1 MFSFEGRIRR
11 REYGITI
18 LLFAVFRLFQDLTL
32 REMPIL
38 HSLLFIPL
46 LWFLLAQGAK
56 RCHDIGKSGW
66 WQIVPFFGLWM
77 LFKDGDVG
85 FNEYGEDPK
94 GRIIIKKVPKKI
106 LDSEVVV
113 ENNEEAS
120 DKNLDIINTEGES
133 KKILDSEVEV
143 ENNEEVSNKNLDI
156 INTEEEA
163 SKRYDREI
171 FLLGKNYYQGSNGVE
186 KSYGKAVELWDIL
199 AKRGNPLSQYNVALC
214 YYNGKG
220 VEKDIDKAKEYL
232 EKACERGFAPACEL
246 LKKIS

>member
-11 REYGITI
+11 VEYGITI
-18 LLFAVFRLFQDLTL
+18 LLFTVFDVFLALIKIPFLQS
-32 REMPIL
+32 I
-38 HSLLFIPL
+38 LFILL
-46 LWFLLAQGAK
+46 LWFLWAQGAK

-106 LDSEVVV
+106 LDSEV
-113 ENNEEAS
+113 
-120 DKNLDIINTEGES
+120 
-133 KKILDSEVEV
+133 EV
-143 ENNEEVSNKNLDI
+143 ENDEEASNKNLDI
-156 INTEEEA
+156 INTEGDA
-163 SKRYDREI
+163 SNRYDREI

>member
-18 LLFAVFRLFQDLTL
+18 LLIYVIMLIPFLNV
-32 REMPIL
+32 I
-38 HSLLFIPL
+38 LFIPL
-46 LWFLLAQGAK
+46 IWVLWAQGAK
-56 RCHDIGKSGW
+56 RCHDIGKSDW
-66 WQIVPFFGLWM
+66 WQFVPFFVLWM

-85 FNEYGEDPK
+85 SNEYGEDPK
-94 GRIIIKKVPKKI
+94 GRKTPKKI
-106 LDSEVVV
+106 LDSEMEV
-113 ENNEEAS
+113 ENNEEA
-120 DKNLDIINTEGES
+120 
-133 KKILDSEVEV
+133 
-143 ENNEEVSNKNLDI
+143 SNKNLDI
-156 INTEEEA
+156 INTEGDA
-163 SKRYDREI
+163 SNRYDREI

>member
-1 MFSFEGRIRR
+1 MFTFEGRIRR
-11 REYGITI
+11 VEYGITI
-18 LLFAVFRLFQDLTL
+18 LLFTVFDVFLALIKIPFLQS
-32 REMPIL
+32 I
-38 HSLLFIPL
+38 LFILL
-46 LWFLLAQGAK
+46 LWFLWAQGAK

-106 LDSEVVV
+106 LDSEV
-113 ENNEEAS
+113 
-120 DKNLDIINTEGES
+120 
-133 KKILDSEVEV
+133 EV
-143 ENNEEVSNKNLDI
+143 ENDEEASNKNLDI
-156 INTEEEA
+156 INTEGDA
-163 SKRYDREI
+163 SNRYDREI
-171 FLLGKNYYQGSNGVE
+171 FLLGKNYYHGSNGVE

>member
-11 REYGITI
+11 REYGITM

-38 HSLLFIPL
+38 HSILFIPL
-46 LWFLLAQGAK
+46 LWFLWAQGAK

-94 GRIIIKKVPKKI
+94 GRIIIKKVPEKI
-106 LDSEVVV
+106 LDSEMEV
-113 ENNEEAS
+113 ENNEEA
-120 DKNLDIINTEGES
+120 
-133 KKILDSEVEV
+133 
-143 ENNEEVSNKNLDI
+143 SNKNLDI
-156 INTEEEA
+156 INIEGDA
-163 SKRYDREI
+163 SNRYDREI

>member
-11 REYGITI
+11 REYVITI
-18 LLFAVFRLFQDLTL
+18 LLSAVI
-32 REMPIL
+32 IL
-38 HSLLFIPL
+38 IPFLNMILLIPL
-46 LWFLLAQGAK
+46 LWVLWAQRAK

-66 WQIVPFFGLWM
+66 WQFVPFFTLWM
-77 LFKDGDVG
+77 LFEDGDVG
-85 FNEYGEDPK
+85 SNEYGEDPK
-94 GRIIIKKVPKKI
+94 GRKTPKKI
-106 LDSEVVV
+106 LDSEMEV

-120 DKNLDIINTEGES
+120 NKNLGIINTEGES
-133 KKILDSEVEV
+133 KKILDSEMEV
-143 ENNEEVSNKNLDI
+143 ENNEEASNKNLDI
-156 INTEEEA
+156 INTEGDA
-163 SKRYDREI
+163 SNRYDREI

>member
-11 REYGITI
+11 VEYGITI
-18 LLFAVFRLFQDLTL
+18 LLFTVFDVFLALIEIPFLQS
-32 REMPIL
+32 IL
-38 HSLLFIPL
+38 SIIL
-46 LWFLLAQGAK
+46 LWFLWAQGAK

-94 GRIIIKKVPKKI
+94 GRIIIKKTP
-106 LDSEVVV
+106 
-113 ENNEEAS
+113 
-120 DKNLDIINTEGES
+120 

-143 ENNEEVSNKNLDI
+143 ENDEEASNKNLDI
-156 INTEEEA
+156 INTEGDA
-163 SKRYDREI
+163 SNRYDREI

>member
-18 LLFAVFRLFQDLTL
+18 LLFAVIIVFQAL
-32 REMPIL
+32 IK
-38 HSLLFIPL
+38 IPYIHIPF

-66 WQIVPFFGLWM
+66 WQFVPFFGLWM

-106 LDSEVVV
+106 LDSEMEV

-120 DKNLDIINTEGES
+120 NTNLGLINTEG
-133 KKILDSEVEV
+133 DA
-143 ENNEEVSNKNLDI
+143 SN
-156 INTEEEA
+156 
-163 SKRYDREI
+163 RYDREI

>member
-18 LLFAVFRLFQDLTL
+18 LLIYVIMLIPFLNV
-32 REMPIL
+32 I
-38 HSLLFIPL
+38 LFIPL
-46 LWFLLAQGAK
+46 IWVLWAQGAK
-56 RCHDIGKSGW
+56 RCHDIGKSDW
-66 WQIVPFFGLWM
+66 WQFVPFFVLWM

-85 FNEYGEDPK
+85 SNEYGEDPK
-94 GRIIIKKVPKKI
+94 GRKTPKKI
-106 LDSEVVV
+106 LDSEMEV

-120 DKNLDIINTEGES
+120 NKNLGIINTEG
-133 KKILDSEVEV
+133 DA
-143 ENNEEVSNKNLDI
+143 SN
-156 INTEEEA
+156 
-163 SKRYDREI
+163 RYDREI

>member
-11 REYGITI
+11 VEYGITI
-18 LLFAVFRLFQDLTL
+18 LLYAVFSVFWTL
-32 REMPIL
+32 IKIPFLQSI
-38 HSLLFIPL
+38 LFILL
-46 LWFLLAQGAK
+46 LWFLWAQGAK

-106 LDSEVVV
+106 LDSEV
-113 ENNEEAS
+113 
-120 DKNLDIINTEGES
+120 
-133 KKILDSEVEV
+133 EV
-143 ENNEEVSNKNLDI
+143 ENDEEASNKNLDI
-156 INTEEEA
+156 INTEGDA
-163 SKRYDREI
+163 SNRYDREI

>member
-1 MFSFEGRIRR
+1 MFSFEGRITRV
-11 REYGITI
+11 EYGITI
-18 LLFAVFRLFQDLTL
+18 LLFAVIIVFQALIKIPYIHI
-32 REMPIL
+32 PIL
-38 HSLLFIPL
+38 WV
-46 LWFLLAQGAK
+46 LWAQGAK

-66 WQIVPFFGLWM
+66 WQFVPFFGLWM

-85 FNEYGEDPK
+85 SNEYGEDPK
-94 GRIIIKKVPKKI
+94 GRKTPKKI
-106 LDSEVVV
+106 LDSEMEV
-113 ENNEEAS
+113 ENNEEA
-120 DKNLDIINTEGES
+120 
-133 KKILDSEVEV
+133 
-143 ENNEEVSNKNLDI
+143 SNKNLDI
-156 INTEEEA
+156 INTEGDA
-163 SKRYDREI
+163 LKRYDREI

>member
-18 LLFAVFRLFQDLTL
+18 LLFAVIIVFQAL
-32 REMPIL
+32 IK
-38 HSLLFIPL
+38 IPYIHIPF

-85 FNEYGEDPK
+85 SNEYGEDPK
-94 GRIIIKKVPKKI
+94 GRKTPKKI
-106 LDSEVVV
+106 LDSEMEV

-120 DKNLDIINTEGES
+120 NKNLGIINTEGES
-133 KKILDSEVEV
+133 KKILDSEMEV
-143 ENNEEVSNKNLDI
+143 ENDEEASNKNLDI
-156 INTEEEA
+156 INTEGDA
-163 SKRYDREI
+163 SNRYDREI

>member
-1 MFSFEGRIRR
+1 MLIPFLNVI
-11 REYGITI
+11 
-18 LLFAVFRLFQDLTL
+18 
-32 REMPIL
+32 
-38 HSLLFIPL
+38 LFIPL
-46 LWFLLAQGAK
+46 IWVLWAQGAK
-56 RCHDIGKSGW
+56 RCHDIGKSDW
-66 WQIVPFFGLWM
+66 WQFVPFFVLWM

-85 FNEYGEDPK
+85 SNEYGEDPK
-94 GRIIIKKVPKKI
+94 GRKTPKKI
-106 LDSEVVV
+106 LDSEMEV
-113 ENNEEAS
+113 ENNEEA
-120 DKNLDIINTEGES
+120 
-133 KKILDSEVEV
+133 
-143 ENNEEVSNKNLDI
+143 SNKNLDI
-156 INTEEEA
+156 INTEGDA
-163 SKRYDREI
+163 SNRYDREI

>member
-11 REYGITI
+11 VEYGITI
-18 LLFAVFRLFQDLTL
+18 LLFTVFDVFLALIKIPFLQS
-32 REMPIL
+32 I
-38 HSLLFIPL
+38 LFILL
-46 LWFLLAQGAK
+46 LWFLWAQGAK

-106 LDSEVVV
+106 LDSEV
-113 ENNEEAS
+113 
-120 DKNLDIINTEGES
+120 
-133 KKILDSEVEV
+133 EV
-143 ENNEEVSNKNLDI
+143 ENDEEASNKNLDI
-156 INTEEEA
+156 INTEGDA
-163 SKRYDREI
+163 SNRYDREI
-171 FLLGKNYYQGSNGVE
+171 FLLGKSYYHGSNGVE

>member
-11 REYGITI
+11 VEYGITI

-38 HSLLFIPL
+38 HSILFIPL
-46 LWFLLAQGAK
+46 LWFLWAQGAK

-94 GRIIIKKVPKKI
+94 GRIIIKKVPEKI
-106 LDSEVVV
+106 LDSEMEV

-120 DKNLDIINTEGES
+120 NKNLGIINTEG
-133 KKILDSEVEV
+133 DA
-143 ENNEEVSNKNLDI
+143 SN
-156 INTEEEA
+156 
-163 SKRYDREI
+163 RYDREI

>member
-11 REYGITI
+11 VEYGITI
-18 LLFAVFRLFQDLTL
+18 LLFTVFDVFLALIKIPFLQS
-32 REMPIL
+32 I
-38 HSLLFIPL
+38 LFILL
-46 LWFLLAQGAK
+46 LWFLWAQGAK

-106 LDSEVVV
+106 LDSEMEV
-113 ENNEEAS
+113 ENNEEA
-120 DKNLDIINTEGES
+120 
-133 KKILDSEVEV
+133 
-143 ENNEEVSNKNLDI
+143 SNKNLDI
-156 INTEEEA
+156 INTEGDA
-163 SKRYDREI
+163 SNRYDREI

>member
-1 MFSFEGRIRR
+1 ME
-11 REYGITI
+11 
-18 LLFAVFRLFQDLTL
+18 
-32 REMPIL
+32 
-38 HSLLFIPL
+38 
-46 LWFLLAQGAK
+46 
-56 RCHDIGKSGW
+56 
-66 WQIVPFFGLWM
+66 
-77 LFKDGDVG
+77 
-85 FNEYGEDPK
+85 
-94 GRIIIKKVPKKI
+94 
-106 LDSEVVV
+106 V

-120 DKNLDIINTEGES
+120 NKNLGVINTEGES

-220 VEKDIDKAKEYL
+220 VEKDINKAKEYL

>member
-1 MFSFEGRIRR
+1 MFSFEGRITRV
-11 REYGITI
+11 EYGITI
-18 LLFAVFRLFQDLTL
+18 LLFAVIIVFQALIKIPYIHI
-32 REMPIL
+32 PIL
-38 HSLLFIPL
+38 WV
-46 LWFLLAQGAK
+46 LWAQGAK

-66 WQIVPFFGLWM
+66 WQFVPFFVLWM

-85 FNEYGEDPK
+85 SNEYGEDPK
-94 GRIIIKKVPKKI
+94 GRKTPKKI
-106 LDSEVVV
+106 LDSEMEV

-120 DKNLDIINTEGES
+120 NKNLGIINTEGDA
-133 KKILDSEVEV
+133 L
-143 ENNEEVSNKNLDI
+143 
-156 INTEEEA
+156 
-163 SKRYDREI
+163 KRYDREI

>member
-11 REYGITI
+11 VEYGITI
-18 LLFAVFRLFQDLTL
+18 LLFTVFDVFLALIKIPFLQS
-32 REMPIL
+32 I
-38 HSLLFIPL
+38 LFILL
-46 LWFLLAQGAK
+46 LWFLWAQGAK

-106 LDSEVVV
+106 LDSEMEV

-120 DKNLDIINTEGES
+120 NKNLGIINTEG
-133 KKILDSEVEV
+133 DA
-143 ENNEEVSNKNLDI
+143 SN
-156 INTEEEA
+156 
-163 SKRYDREI
+163 RYDREI

>member
-11 REYGITI
+11 REYGITM

-38 HSLLFIPL
+38 HSILFIPL
-46 LWFLLAQGAK
+46 LWFLWAQGAK

-94 GRIIIKKVPKKI
+94 GRKTPKKI
-106 LDSEVVV
+106 LDSEMEV

-120 DKNLDIINTEGES
+120 
-133 KKILDSEVEV
+133 
-143 ENNEEVSNKNLDI
+143 NKN
-156 INTEEEA
+156 
-163 SKRYDREI
+163 
-171 FLLGKNYYQGSNGVE
+171 
-186 KSYGKAVELWDIL
+186 
-199 AKRGNPLSQYNVALC
+199 
-214 YYNGKG
+214 
-220 VEKDIDKAKEYL
+220 
-232 EKACERGFAPACEL
+232 
-246 LKKIS
+246 

>member
-1 MFSFEGRIRR
+1 MFSFEGRITRV
-11 REYGITI
+11 EYGITI
-18 LLFAVFRLFQDLTL
+18 LLFAVIIVFQALIKIPYIHI
-32 REMPIL
+32 PIL
-38 HSLLFIPL
+38 WV
-46 LWFLLAQGAK
+46 LWAQGAK

-66 WQIVPFFGLWM
+66 WQFVPFFGLWM

-85 FNEYGEDPK
+85 SNEYGEDPK

-106 LDSEVVV
+106 LDSEV
-113 ENNEEAS
+113 
-120 DKNLDIINTEGES
+120 
-133 KKILDSEVEV
+133 EV
-143 ENNEEVSNKNLDI
+143 ENDEEASNKNLDI
-156 INTEEEA
+156 INTEGDA
-163 SKRYDREI
+163 SNRYDREI

>member
-94 GRIIIKKVPKKI
+94 GRIIIKKVP
-106 LDSEVVV
+106 
-113 ENNEEAS
+113 
-120 DKNLDIINTEGES
+120 

>member
-18 LLFAVFRLFQDLTL
+18 LLIYVIMLIPFLHV
-32 REMPIL
+32 IL
-38 HSLLFIPL
+38 CIPL
-46 LWFLLAQGAK
+46 IWVLWAQGAK
-56 RCHDIGKSGW
+56 RCHDIGKSDW
-66 WQIVPFFGLWM
+66 WQFVPFFVLWM

-85 FNEYGEDPK
+85 SNEYGEDPK
-94 GRIIIKKVPKKI
+94 GRKTPKKI
-106 LDSEVVV
+106 LDSEMEV
-113 ENNEEAS
+113 ENNEEA
-120 DKNLDIINTEGES
+120 
-133 KKILDSEVEV
+133 
-143 ENNEEVSNKNLDI
+143 SNKNLDI
-156 INTEEEA
+156 INTEGDA
-163 SKRYDREI
+163 SNRYDREI